1 MNRNSSV
8 LTGVILAATLGCGAR
23 PPEPSA
29 SAQGEPDDSGGVVVN
44 GVVRRVEV
52 SGGCWQLLAED
63 STRYELRPGQAP
75 ADLLVDQKQVR
86 VTIKQRPDLMST
98 CMVGQIVDVVRVD

>member
-1 MNRNSSV
+1 MNWTPSI
-8 LTGVILAATLGCGAR
+8 LTGLALSAMIGCSAR

-29 SAQGEPDDSGGVVVN
+29 ALGEPDDSGGLVVS

-52 SGGCWQLLAED
+52 SGGCWQLVADD
-63 STRYELRPGQAP
+63 STRYELRAGQAP
-75 ADLLVDQKQVR
+75 ADLLVDQKRVR
-86 VTIKQRPDLMST
+86 ATLKQRPDLMSS